1 MKEDQKQVEKEEEA
15 LVWQQQLR
23 KNVWKRSK
31 ENQREECGGSG
42 TDSTEFKRTS
52 EFRIGE
58 SGKETEGE
66 SLEPDKIAS
75 GGVEISAAGTF
86 RN

>member
-1 MKEDQKQVEKEEEA
+1 MKEDQKQVEEEEA

-31 ENQREECGGSG
+31 ENRREECGGSG

-75 GGVEISAAGTF
+75 GVEISAAGTF